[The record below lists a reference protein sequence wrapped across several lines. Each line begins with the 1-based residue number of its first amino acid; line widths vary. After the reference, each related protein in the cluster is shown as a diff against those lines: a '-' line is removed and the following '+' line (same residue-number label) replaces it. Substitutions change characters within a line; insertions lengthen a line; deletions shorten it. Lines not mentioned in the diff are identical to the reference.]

1 MKEMP
6 LFLSEKIYNSYS
18 CVLNLNF
25 AIKFIQYPT
34 SNFNSISIWY
44 VHSFFS
50 FEIYSKPYLYTL
62 SFNPLYQIIIQQYL
76 QRKTPNSI
84 TKTYCYFINLQFF
97 NLTHTI
103 SPMRHL
109 IPDLITKGIH
119 RHII

>member
-25 AIKFIQYPT
+25 AIKIIQYPT
-34 SNFNSISIWY
+34 SNFNSISAWY
-44 VHSFFS
+44 VRTFFS

-62 SFNPLYQIIIQQYL
+62 SFNPLYQIIFQQYL

-84 TKTYCYFINLQFF
+84 IKTYCYFIFF
-97 NLTHTI
+97 KFFYLTHTI
-103 SPMRHL
+103 SLVSYLVPYF
-109 IPDLITKGIH
+109 ITISLH
-119 RHII
+119 RHVI